1 MSSNKRQRV
10 DGADPYDMQDVAV
23 PVCGG
28 DSVYPVDAI
37 GMTIQDGP
45 SAKNRTVLAYDYDC
59 AKFVLQ
65 DGIEVTHGQA
75 TFGPCILTRP
85 SDGTVYDVPPLG
97 RYATTPIYGDCR
109 VLHLSP
115 RAVQVLTAA
124 RVVALLPT
132 MLTTVAH
139 YAPIAIGVVTVAL
152 PCGMAVVIRGVHAIG
167 GAMGLVDT
175 LLELMAGSGIVV
187 TGVPNVYEVTLDN
200 GALTALRYAR
210 SCDTL
215 CLEMT
220 GPIDTARAAAGHA
233 DVTLSTAI
241 QVREHHRVFGL
252 ARMSPW
258 VLPCELPQLLER
270 YGVDVQ
276 EVPPCLALV
285 PPGFCATG
293 QRIGIARTLPTCS
306 GTRTVPADVLVSG
319 LRSLGIAPCSDG
331 KYCTW
336 NKDGSMTEVVCPI
349 DLRAVQDE
357 LEDAFFLSAVLGDHN
372 VRDAVPLCPETL
384 LIERFG
390 SAYDTR
396 TGIYTSTI

>member
-10 DGADPYDMQDVAV
+10 DDAHPYDMQHIPV
-23 PVCGG
+23 PVRDS
-28 DSVYPVDAI
+28 DSVYPVDAL
-37 GMTIQDGP
+37 GMKIQDDT
-45 SAKNRTVLAYDYDC
+45 SAKNRTVLAYDYAC
-59 AKFVLQ
+59 AKFVLE
-65 DGIEVTHGQA
+65 DGVEVTHGKA
-75 TFGPCILTRP
+75 TFGPHMLARP
-85 SDGTVYDVPPLG
+85 ANSTLYTVPPLG

-152 PCGMAVVIRGVHAIG
+152 PCGMAFVIRDVHAIG

-175 LLELMAGSGIVV
+175 LLELMAGSGIIF
-187 TGVPNVYEVTLDN
+187 TGDPQVYEVTLDN
-200 GALTALRYAR
+200 SALTALRFVR

-220 GPIDTARAAAGHA
+220 GLIDTAAAAPGPS
-233 DVTLSTAI
+233 VTLSTTI

-258 VLPCELPQLLER
+258 VLPCALPQLLER

-285 PPGFCATG
+285 PPSFCATG
-293 QRIGIARTLPTCS
+293 QHIDIARTLPTCS
-306 GTRTVPADVLVSG
+306 GTTTVPADVLVSG

-331 KYCTW
+331 RYCTW
-336 NKDGSMTEVVCPI
+336 NKDSSTTEITCPI
-349 DLRAVQDE
+349 NLRAVQDE
-357 LEDAFFLSAVLGDHN
+357 LDDAFFLSAVLGDHN

-390 SAYDTR
+390 SAYDTQ
-396 TGIYTSTI
+396 TGIYTSTV